1 MRKLKGVVT
10 AVPTM
15 IDEHQVVRDDWM
27 ASLAQFI
34 LNGAVDGLYPCGTT
48 GEMLYLTVE
57 ERKRIA
63 EVIVSKRNEM
73 HSEALV
79 YIHAGAARVDDT
91 VELIQHAHSIG
102 ADGAGVVTPWYHKL
116 DDQALYEFYDL
127 VFSQVPS
134 DFPLYVY
141 NIPQLSGNDL
151 KPATVRDLKKKYPN
165 LMGVKYSFSDFN
177 RLKEYV
183 AIDGIEVL
191 VGADVQ
197 MVESMVVGAVG
208 TVSGLSSA
216 YPEIFVEINR
226 LYNEGKIQAAIE
238 LETYAYELGCIM
250 HHGGNLSM
258 FKAALELRG
267 LPKSVVKHPL
277 RNMTEKERSQFLDA
291 LKDWQSRVQE
301 AYNLIK

>member
-1 MRKLKGVVT
+1 MKKLKGVVT

-15 IDEHQVVRDDWM
+15 IDEHQVVREDWT
-27 ASLAQFI
+27 AALTQFI
-34 LNGAVDGLYPCGTT
+34 LNGKVDGLYPCGTT

-63 EVIVSKRNEM
+63 EAIVTKRNEM
-73 HSEALV
+73 HSESLV
-79 YIHAGAARVDDT
+79 YIHAGAARVEDT
-91 VELIQHAHSIG
+91 VELINHAHSIG
-102 ADGAGVVTPWYHKL
+102 SDGAGVVTPWYNKL
-116 DDQALYEFYDL
+116 DDLALYEFYDL

-141 NIPQLSGNDL
+141 NIPQCSGNDL
-151 KPATVRDLKKKYPN
+151 TPSTVSDLKKKYPN

-183 AIDGIEVL
+183 AIDGIDVL

-208 TVSGLSSA
+208 TVSGLSSV

-226 LYNEGKIQAAIE
+226 LYNAGEIQAAIE

-250 HHGGNLSM
+250 CHGGNLSM
-258 FKAALELRG
+258 FKVALELRG
-267 LPKSVVKHPL
+267 LPRSVVKHPL
-277 RNMTEKERSQFLDA
+277 RNMTQKEEHQFLDA
-291 LKDWQSRVQE
+291 LKDWQGRVQK